1 MRYSTRS
8 EEYQRLQTWLRKA
21 RQDTGLTQFELAEK
35 LGRPQSFVA
44 KIESGERRVDIF
56 EFVQICEALGLN
68 PNEALMAIINK
79 EIDSRFRR

>member
-8 EEYQRLQTWLRKA
+8 EEYRRLQAWLRNA

-56 EFVQICEALGLN
+56 EFIEICSALGVV
-68 PNEALMAIINK
+68 PSRALASIA
-79 EIDSRFRR
+79 D